1 MISLICGSLLLCEI
15 YVSLEFSIYLGLLS
29 MVMCYRGIR
38 KKIRRK
44 SKSLVGCRRHNSFTL
59 PIKCEPLIAVV
70 ACFSKQ
76 RTVGK
81 WRGTRVVERMKEEVG
96 L

>member
-15 YVSLEFSIYLGLLS
+15 YVRLEFSIYLGLLS

-38 KKIRRK
+38 KKIQRK
-44 SKSLVGCRRHNSFTL
+44 FKCLVSCQCHNSFTF
-59 PIKCEPLIAVV
+59 PIKCAPLIVVV
-70 ACFSKQ
+70 ARFFKQ
-76 RTVGK
+76 RTMGK